1 MSELTNMIEGVI
13 VPLLTPVD
21 ENERVDEPALRSLI
35 RHCLEGGGNGLFVGG
50 SAGMGPL
57 LSDDQWVRLM
67 EIARDEVDD
76 SVPLLGGVMATS
88 TGRAIERIKIL
99 AQAGFNHVVVTP
111 TYYITPTR
119 HEEFMAHFEGC
130 RQATDMNMIV
140 YNIPSC
146 IGAAIPVGAIVEMV
160 QQGWTRT
167 IKESSGDRDY
177 FSALLDSTA
186 DFDTTVLQGQETD
199 IAWGLSSGA
208 RGLVPVCANYVP
220 RLFTE
225 AWKAS
230 EAGEEDRLHEL
241 QAQIS
246 SIREVLLMGDKHWLA
261 GALYGAHTLGIGRGR
276 ATLPIPKLTE
286 VQQREIDALT
296 EKLTIDEPG

>member
-1 MSELTNMIEGVI
+1 MSEVADVIEGVV

-21 ENERVDEPALRSLI
+21 ENERVDEPALRALI
-35 RHCLEGGGNGLFVGG
+35 RHCLEGGVNRLFVGG

-57 LSDDQWVRLM
+57 LTDDQWVRLM

-76 SVPLLGGVMATS
+76 PVPLLGGVMATS
-88 TGRAIERIKIL
+88 TGRAIERIKTL
-99 AQAGFNHVVVTP
+99 AQVGFNHVVVTP

-119 HEEFMAHFEGC
+119 HEEFIAHFDGC

-146 IGAAIPVGAIVEMV
+146 IGAAIPVSAIVEMV
-160 QQGWTRT
+160 KQGWTRT

-177 FSALLDSTA
+177 FLTVMRALE
-186 DFDTTVLQGQETD
+186 DTNAAVLQGNEPD

-208 RGLVPVCANYVP
+208 RGMVPVCANYAP
-220 RLFTE
+220 RLFTA
-225 AWKAS
+225 AWNAS
-230 EAGEEDRLHEL
+230 QAGAENRLNEL
-241 QAQIS
+241 QAEIS
-246 SIREVLLMGDKHWLA
+246 SVRETLLMGAKHWLA
-261 GALYGAHTLGIGRGR
+261 GAMYGVHTLGMGSGHVTR
-276 ATLPIPKLTE
+276 PIQKLTE

>member
-1 MSELTNMIEGVI
+1 MSDSANVIEGLV
-13 VPLLTPVD
+13 VPLLTPLD
-21 ENERVDEPALRSLI
+21 ENERVDEPALRAQI
-35 RHCLEGGGNGLFVGG
+35 RRCLEGGVNGIFVGG

-57 LSDDQWVRLM
+57 LTDDQWVRLI

-76 SVPLLGGVMATS
+76 PVPLLGGVMATS

-99 AQAGFNHVVVTP
+99 EQTGFKHVVVTP

-119 HEEFMAHFEGC
+119 HEEFMAHFDGC
-130 RQATDMNMIV
+130 RQATDMNLIV

-146 IGAAIPVGAIVEMV
+146 IGADIPVGAIIEMV

-177 FSALLDSTA
+177 FMAVT
-186 DFDTTVLQGQETD
+186 DTLQESGAAVLQGNEPD

-220 RLFTE
+220 RLFAE

-230 EAGEEDRLHEL
+230 EAGEEDRLNEL

-246 SIREVLLMGDKHWLA
+246 SVRETLLMGEKHWLA
-261 GALYGAHTLGIGRGR
+261 GATYGVRTFGVGGGHVTR
-276 ATLPIPKLTE
+276 PIQKLTE
-286 VQQREIDALT
+286 AQQREIDDLT
-296 EKLTIDEPG
+296 ERLKIDEPG